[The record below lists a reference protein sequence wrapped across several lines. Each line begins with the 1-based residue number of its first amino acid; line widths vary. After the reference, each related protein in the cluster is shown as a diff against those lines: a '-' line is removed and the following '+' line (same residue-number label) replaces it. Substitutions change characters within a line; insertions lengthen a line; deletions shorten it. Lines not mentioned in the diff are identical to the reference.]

1 MDGSVGGRSGQTRD
15 LQIDYLGVDV
25 VVAHVGVIIVVG
37 RTKQISQIDVVRN
50 SSNARTYESRLL
62 DQDRAAAQVT
72 GSRSLQIQHQ
82 VADCMLGMGHVM
94 QRLGYAVKGTLSTF
108 AAGGVLKRWIILQY
122 FKVLL

>member
-37 RTKQISQIDVVRN
+37 RTKQISQIDVVLWEKKGTLLSKHLRGRPARSLTHRN

-72 GSRSLQIQHQ
+72 GSRSL
-82 VADCMLGMGHVM
+82 
-94 QRLGYAVKGTLSTF
+94 
-108 AAGGVLKRWIILQY
+108 
-122 FKVLL
+122 